1 MNATASE
8 ATILIVDDEPAL
20 LRLVSRVLERD
31 GYTTLSA
38 KAGDEAI
45 VVFDKHRDE
54 IDGVI
59 LDIVIPPN
67 GVEEVFDHMMAA
79 RPGLGVGVV
88 FVSGDEPEYALAE
101 KMQLHGGVFLRKPFL
116 PTALVKLVVQGL
128 AARR

>member
-1 MNATASE
+1 MNATASA

-20 LRLVSRVLERD
+20 LRLVTRVLERE
-31 GYTTLSA
+31 GYRTLSA

-45 VVFDKHRDE
+45 VVFDKYRDE

-101 KMQLHGGVFLRKPFL
+101 KIELHGAVFLRKPFL
-116 PTALVKLVVQGL
+116 PTVLVKLVVQGL

>member
-1 MNATASE
+1 MNATASA

-45 VVFDKHRDE
+45 VTFDKHRDE
-54 IDGVI
+54 IDGAI
-59 LDIVIPPN
+59 LDIMIPPN

-79 RPGLGVGVV
+79 CPGLVVV

-101 KMQLHGGVFLRKPFL
+101 KIELHGGVFLRKPFL
-116 PTALVKLVVQGL
+116 PTALLELVVQGL

>member
-20 LRLVSRVLERD
+20 LRLVTRVLERE
-31 GYTTLSA
+31 GYRTLSA

-45 VVFDKHRDE
+45 VTFDKHRDE

>member
-1 MNATASE
+1 MNATASA
-8 ATILIVDDEPAL
+8 ATLLIVDDEPAL

-45 VVFDKHRDE
+45 VTFDKHLDE
-54 IDGVI
+54 IAGAI

-101 KMQLHGGVFLRKPFL
+101 KIELHGAVFLRKPFL

>member
-20 LRLVSRVLERD
+20 LRLVTRVLERE
-31 GYTTLSA
+31 GYKTLSA

-45 VVFDKHRDE
+45 VTFDKHFEE

-79 RPGLGVGVV
+79 RPGLMVV
-88 FVSGDEPEYALAE
+88 FVSGDEPDYALA
-101 KMQLHGGVFLRKPFL
+101 KKIQLHGGVFLRKPFL
-116 PTALVKLVVQGL
+116 PTALLELVVQGL

>member
-20 LRLVSRVLERD
+20 LRLVTRVLERE
-31 GYTTLSA
+31 GYKTLSA

-45 VVFDKHRDE
+45 VVFDKYRDE

-101 KMQLHGGVFLRKPFL
+101 KIELHGAVFLRKPFL
-116 PTALVKLVVQGL
+116 PTVLVKLVVQGL